1 VNLRVLLLGLALA
14 VPLFVVLALGFGHD
28 PRAIESPLVGKPA
41 PAFALTPLEG
51 GPAVSVASL
60 RGTPVVLNFWATWCV
75 PCQQEHGE
83 LQAAARRWRDR
94 ARFVGVVYQDRPEA
108 IRAWLARMGVIGTTL
123 VDVGSQVALAYGVTG
138 VPETFIIGPD
148 GVIAH
153 KFTGPVTAADLDAR
167 LSALPGGAL

>member
-1 VNLRVLLLGLALA
+1 MNVRVLLLGLALA

-41 PAFALTPLEG
+41 PTFTLAPLEG
-51 GPAVSVASL
+51 GAPVRLDSL
-60 RGTPVVLNFWATWCV
+60 RGAPVVVNFWATWCV

-94 ARFVGVVYQDRPEA
+94 ARFVGVVYQDQPEK
-108 IRAWLARMGVIGTTL
+108 IRAWLARMGVVGITL

-138 VPETFIIGPD
+138 VPETFVLD
-148 GVIAH
+148 AAGVVAH
-153 KFTGPVTAADLDAR
+153 KFTGPVTAAELDAH
-167 LSALPGGAL
+167 LSALTGGAR

>member
-1 VNLRVLLLGLALA
+1 MNLRVLLLGLALA

-28 PRAIESPLVGKPA
+28 PRAIDSPLVGKPA

-51 GPAVSVASL
+51 GAPVTLASL
-60 RGTPVVLNFWATWCV
+60 RGAPVVVNFWATWCV

-94 ARFVGVVYQDRPEA
+94 ARFVGIVYQDQPDT

-123 VDVGSQVALAYGVTG
+123 IDVGSQVALAYGVTG
-138 VPETFIIGPD
+138 VPETFLVD
-148 GVIAH
+148 AHGVIAH
-153 KFTGPVTAADLDAR
+153 KITGPVTAAELDVR
-167 LSALPGGAL
+167 LASLTGGGR